1 MLGHICMYVFQL
13 QPKHALLARSIKNYI
28 KRLTSFFPLLLGKIS
43 FEPLPGPGLYKPSI
57 KILRAIEV
65 LYGEEYGWLVVFINR
80 QFRFC
85 R

>member
-1 MLGHICMYVFQL
+1 MYVCI
-13 QPKHALLARSIKNYI
+13 P
-28 KRLTSFFPLLLGKIS
+28 TSTQACTADGAIYKELHQKIDKFFPRLLGKIS
-43 FEPLPGPGLYKPSI
+43 LEPLPGPGLYKPSI
-57 KILRAIEV
+57 KILGTIEV